1 MRDDLAW
8 LLDIEEA
15 LLNIEKYVARGEDA
29 FHEEELIQIWI
40 IHYIQIAGEAANQ
53 LSDTLKESHPEIPWR
68 SIIGMRNVLVHQYFG
83 LDLDEIWDTASTD
96 LPLLRVKIQELLA
109 ENKSVL
115 KSKENH

>member
-1 MRDDLAW
+1 MRDDRAW

-15 LLNIEKYVARGEDA
+15 LLNIKKYAARGEKA
-29 FHEEELIQIWI
+29 FHEEELVQIWI

-96 LPLLRVKIQELLA
+96 LPLLRVQIQELLA
-109 ENKSVL
+109 ENKSG
-115 KSKENH
+115 S

>member
-1 MRDDLAW
+1 MRDDRAW

-15 LLNIEKYVARGEDA
+15 LLHIQKYAARGEKA

-53 LSDTLKESHPEIPWR
+53 LSDTLKKNHPEIPWR

-109 ENKSVL
+109 ENKSVP
-115 KSKENH
+115 KSREDH